1 MTAYRDNLEHL
12 ADELKL
18 VDLLIRARLAEL
30 TLQNEV
36 VPQGQAART
45 VYITRDEVDFLLT
58 DVTGRDPDRS
68 EVARFA
74 AEIAGRV
81 RESEGLA
88 LPELGRLFGL
98 SELELGAVVVCLA
111 PELRRKYDRL
121 YAYLQDDITR
131 RRPSVDLVLELLCGS
146 ERERWAA
153 RACFA
158 DGAPLRRTGILTAV
172 DDPQSPSGSSGL
184 AQYLALDQRIC
195 RYLLG
200 ADELDG
206 RLAGRARLHRP
217 HGSGGQDE
225 LAGEL
230 HRLAEHHLGR
240 AGLVYHLHGPAGAGK
255 GELARR
261 VGHRLGVA
269 VLRLDL
275 AASGSE
281 HVRLAFR
288 EALLHN
294 AALHLAGADVLD
306 RDDALRAAVVAA
318 VAEFGRLVFLT
329 GESRW
334 TGPAEFAGARFH
346 PVAVPLPDLARRTAA
361 WRSVLNGHPASWA
374 EELASR
380 YRLPAGRIRAAARL
394 ATDQRLRAGDGRE
407 LALRDLAA
415 ACRQQATHA
424 LGTLAVRVVPH
435 AGWDDL
441 VLPDDRV
448 EQLRDI
454 AAQVRHHHRVFAAWG
469 FGAKL
474 SHGKG
479 LSVLFGGPPGT
490 GKTMAAEV
498 LAGDLDLDLYKV
510 DLSGVVSKYVGETE
524 KNLARVFAEARAG
537 NSILFF
543 DEADA
548 LFGKRTEVS
557 DAHDRYANIETSY
570 LLQQLEDYEGLVVLA
585 TNLRQNL
592 DDAFTRRIRFVVE
605 FPFPAAGSRTRIWRS
620 LFPAEAPVSADV
632 DFADLGKAF
641 EVAGGSIKNI
651 VLNAAFLAAAD
662 GGVIDR
668 RHILRGTRREFEK
681 IGKLWQEPG
690 VPA

>member
-12 ADELKL
+12 ADELTL

-36 VPQGQAART
+36 VPQGQTART
-45 VYITRDEVDFLLT
+45 VYITRDEVDFLLADGENPET
-58 DVTGRDPDRS
+58 DRS
-68 EVARFA
+68 EAARFA

-81 RESEGLA
+81 KHSDGLK

-98 SELELGAVVVCLA
+98 TELELGAVVVCLA

-131 RRPSVDLVLELLCGS
+131 RRPSVDLVLDLLCAT

-153 RACFA
+153 LACFA
-158 DGAPLRRTGILTAV
+158 DGAPLVRTGILTV
-172 DDPQSPSGSSGL
+172 IDDPHSPSGSSGL
-184 AQYLALDQRIC
+184 AQFLALDQRIC

-206 RLAGRARLHRP
+206 RLVGRARLHRP
-217 HGSGGQDE
+217 HGTQPQDD
-225 LAGEL
+225 LADEL

-240 AGLVYHLHGPAGAGK
+240 HGLVLHLHGPAGAGK
-255 GELARR
+255 GDLARN

-275 AASGSE
+275 AASGAE
-281 HVRLAFR
+281 HIRPAFR

-294 AALHLAGADVLD
+294 AALHLAGADVLH
-306 RDDALRAAVVAA
+306 RDDTLLAAVVAA
-318 VAEFGRLVFLT
+318 VADFGWLVFLT

-334 TGPAEFAGARFH
+334 AGPADFAGARFH
-346 PVAVPLPDLARRTAA
+346 PVAVPLPDLPRRTAV
-361 WRSVLNGHPASWA
+361 WHSVLNGQKNWA
-374 EELASR
+374 AELASR
-380 YRLPAGRIRAAARL
+380 YRLPANGIRAAVRL
-394 ATDQRLRAGDGRE
+394 ATDQRLRTGDGRE
-407 LALRDLAA
+407 MTFQDLAA
-415 ACRQQATHA
+415 ACRQQATHTLSA
-424 LGTLAVRVVPH
+424 LAVKVTPR

-441 VLPDDRV
+441 VLPEDRV

-454 AAQVRHHHRVFAAWG
+454 AAQVRHHYRVFAAWG

-524 KNLARVFAEARAG
+524 KNLGRVFAEARAS

-570 LLQQLEDYEGLVVLA
+570 LLQQLEEYDGLVVLA

-592 DDAFTRRIRFVVE
+592 DEAFTRRIRFVVE
-605 FPFPAAGSRTRIWRS
+605 FPFPEAESRGRIWRS

-632 DFADLGKAF
+632 DFACLGREF
-641 EVAGGSIKNI
+641 QVSGGSIKNI

-662 GGVIDR
+662 GGVINR
-668 RHILRGTRREFEK
+668 GHILRGTRREFEK
-681 IGKLWQEPG
+681 IGKLWQEPAG
-690 VPA
+690 EHV